1 MPASSIRV
9 DELESRLKKL
19 EKCCCGVGKCCY
31 EEITYAEAVA
41 RVASASLVPNTMYKI
56 SDRGDLGIFLEA
68 ISTTEFNQEG
78 SRLMLIP
85 NWECYNPF
93 QMYVE
98 GGEFYAEGDDVIW
111 NGVVWRNLTGN
122 NTHVPGQDT
131 VDWVEIEKDLT
142 TLSIGCETTVYKQ
155 NWFGVVYDFEN
166 DWISKQWD
174 DRGNV
179 FGIAFNHTTEY
190 SLNPVDV
197 SDWWIAQGELAIVG
211 VSLLMY
217 DNVCHGIWN
226 NRSGDSDS
234 YIITNNKINGAIYE
248 NIFAS
253 DNTIGIS
260 YNTNSGNIYSNN
272 CGRIV
277 YNSNLY
283 SIHYNVCGQ
292 IMYNSNLGYI
302 EGNIVNTDIV
312 YMEISY
318 NRNSGNIFGNTNEG
332 IIYNNSNNGGISN
345 NANLGDISTNSNNG
359 YIDSCTSDP
368 NPCDIVNNINN
379 GNISGAFVADV
390 TDTIVN
396 KP

>member
-1 MPASSIRV
+1 MRTKNTIELTK
-9 DELESRLKKL
+9 ELERLKK
-19 EKCCCGVGKCCY
+19 KCCCAESSGDSCCY
-31 EEITYAEAVA
+31 EEVTYAEAAA
-41 RVASASLVPNTMYKI
+41 RVASASLVPNKLYKI

-85 NWECYNPF
+85 NWECYTAFSIYYESRSYN
-93 QMYVE
+93 E
-98 GGEFYAEGDDVIW
+98 NDEVIW
-111 NGVVWRNLTGN
+111 DGVVWRNLTGN

-131 VDWVEIEKDLT
+131 VDWLEIEKDLT
-142 TLSIGCETTVYKQ
+142 TQSTTCEDTVYKQ

-179 FGIAFNHTTEY
+179 FGIAFNHAINY

-197 SDWWIAQGELAIVG
+197 SDWWIAQGEW

-217 DNVCHGIWN
+217 DNVCLGIWN
-226 NRSGDSDS
+226 NYCGSDS
-234 YIITNNKINGAIYE
+234 YVITNNKINGAIYE

-253 DNTIGIS
+253 DNTTGIS

-277 YNSNLY
+277 YNSNLDN
-283 SIHYNVCGQ
+283 IEANVCGE
-292 IMYNSNLGYI
+292 IKYNSNLGDI
-302 EGNIVNTDIV
+302 EGNIVDIDLV
-312 YMEISY
+312 NMDISY
-318 NRNSGNIFGNTNEG
+318 NRNSGSIFGNTNEG
-332 IIYNNSNNGGISN
+332 LIFNNSNNGSISN
-345 NANLGDISTNSNNG
+345 NANLGEISTNSNNG

-368 NPCDIVNNINN
+368 NSCDIINNINN

>member
-41 RVASASLVPNTMYKI
+41 RVASASLVPNKMYKI

-85 NWECYNPF
+85 NWECYPAFRIYYESGSYN
-93 QMYVE
+93 E
-98 GGEFYAEGDDVIW
+98 DDEVIW

-122 NTHVPGQDT
+122 NTHIPGQDT

-179 FGIAFNHTTEY
+179 FGVAWDHVPAY
-190 SLNPVDV
+190 SDNPVDL
-197 SDWWIAQGELAIVG
+197 SDWWIAQKFDFQNGFNHH
-211 VSLLMY
+211 MY
-217 DNVCHGIWN
+217 DNECHGIWN
-226 NRSGDSDS
+226 NSVESGDS
-234 YIITNNKINGAIYE
+234 YHIVGNRNTGAIYE
-248 NIFAS
+248 NVFS
-253 DNTIGIS
+253 SSTTEGIS
-260 YNTNSGNIYSNN
+260 YNTNHGNI
-272 CGRIV
+272 
-277 YNSNLY
+277 NSNI
-283 SIHYNVCGQ
+283 SDVIS
-292 IMYNSNLGYI
+292 YNSNLGDIFENHNLGDIKYNSNLGDI
-302 EGNIVNTDIV
+302 EGNMTDS
-312 YMEISY
+312 EIILMHITY

-332 IIYNNSNNGGISN
+332 IIYNNSNNGSISN
-345 NANLGDISTNSNNG
+345 NANLGEISTNSNNG
-359 YIDSCTSDP
+359 NIDSCTSDP